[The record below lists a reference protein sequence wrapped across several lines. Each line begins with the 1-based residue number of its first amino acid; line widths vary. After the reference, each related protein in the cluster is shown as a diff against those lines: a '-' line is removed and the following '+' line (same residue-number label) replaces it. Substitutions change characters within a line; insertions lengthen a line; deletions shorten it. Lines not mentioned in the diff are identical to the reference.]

1 MIWLVLCVV
10 VLFFFSS
17 RRRHTRCALVTGV
30 QTCALPILGLS
41 RLLLLSTP
49 QQVELAE
56 RASALLGA
64 EAVAQF
70 NQATMHTPVDV
81 TESAM
86 EIVTTQQIDGIVSL
100 GGGST
105 IGLGK
110 AIALRTDLP
119 QIVVPTTYAGSEMTP
134 ILGQTEAGRKT
145 TQRSGR
151 VQPESVLY
159 DVDLTLK
166 IGRAHV

>member
-1 MIWLVLCVV
+1 M
-10 VLFFFSS
+10 
-17 RRRHTRCALVTGV
+17 
-30 QTCALPILGLS
+30 GLS

-119 QIVVPTTYAGSEMTP
+119 QIVVPTTYAGSE
-134 ILGQTEAGRKT
+134 
-145 TQRSGR
+145 
-151 VQPESVLY
+151 
-159 DVDLTLK
+159 
-166 IGRAHV
+166 IGRASCRERVWQYV

>member
-1 MIWLVLCVV
+1 
-10 VLFFFSS
+10 
-17 RRRHTRCALVTGV
+17 
-30 QTCALPILGLS
+30 
-41 RLLLLSTP
+41 
-49 QQVELAE
+49 
-56 RASALLGA
+56 
-64 EAVAQF
+64 
-70 NQATMHTPVDV
+70 MHTPVDV

-134 ILGQTEAGRKT
+134 ILGQNEAGRKT

-159 DVDLTLK
+159 DVDLTLTLPLYSSVTSGLHAIAHAVDALYAVDGNPVTGLLAEEGIRVLPGALPVIIK
-166 IGRAHV
+166 NGRASWRETGCQYV

>member
-1 MIWLVLCVV
+1 
-10 VLFFFSS
+10 
-17 RRRHTRCALVTGV
+17 
-30 QTCALPILGLS
+30 
-41 RLLLLSTP
+41 
-49 QQVELAE
+49 
-56 RASALLGA
+56 
-64 EAVAQF
+64 
-70 NQATMHTPVDV
+70 MHTPVDV

-159 DVDLTLK
+159 DVDLTLTLPLSSSVK
-166 IGRAHV
+166 RSEERRVVKECVSTCRSRWSPDH